1 MTVARLFVALVVS
14 VAAGACG
21 GTQQSTIPSSIGA
34 GETTPAAERTKLT
47 VGLGYI
53 PSVQFAQ
60 FYLADDA
67 GYYRDAGL
75 DVTFQNESDP
85 NLITLVGQGAVDVGI
100 ADGTSV
106 IPAVSQGVPIRYVAT
121 VYSRFPNVVFAKA
134 SSGIETPGDLE
145 GRTVGTP
152 FRGGSGWIMLQA
164 LLASEGLGTGDIE
177 VEEFPDFGQRVA
189 VEQDRVDAATGFANN
204 EPVQVERGGTP
215 VTVLRVDDI
224 TPLPGPGLITGT
236 RTLETKRAAVEG
248 FVGATLRAMEEI
260 EADPNVGLDAALR
273 RVPELASDREGQA
286 AVLDAT
292 VDAWQSDYTRENGTG
307 AIDREAWTQSVEFM
321 SSLPERLVPN
331 PVTVDDLVSED
342 LLP

>member
-1 MTVARLFVALVVS
+1 MTVARPLIVLALSLAVA
-14 VAAGACG
+14 ACG
-21 GTQQSTIPSSIGA
+21 GLAAPSPS
-34 GETTPAAERTKLT
+34 PAATPLT

-60 FYLADDA
+60 FYLADEA

-85 NLITLVGQGAVDVGI
+85 NLITLVGQGSVDIGI

-106 IPAVSQGVPIRYVAT
+106 IPAVSQGVPIRYVGT
-121 VYSRFPNVVFAKA
+121 VYAQFPNVVFAKA
-134 SSGIETPGDLE
+134 SSGIETPADLE
-145 GRTVGTP
+145 GKTLGTP

-164 LLASEGLGTGDIE
+164 LLASEGLGVNDIQ

-204 EPVQVERGGTP
+204 EPVQIERAGTA

-248 FVGATLRAMEEI
+248 FVRATLRAMEEI
-260 EADPNVGLDAALR
+260 EADPSLGLEAALR

-292 VDAWQSDYTRENGTG
+292 VEAWQSDYTRENGTG
-307 AIDREAWTQSVEFM
+307 AIDRDAWTESVEFM
-321 SSLPERLVPN
+321 SSLPDRLVPN